1 MGKVGR
7 PLKFKSNKELQE
19 KVDAYFKWADD
30 NNHPYTITG
39 LALYL
44 DCDRQQIINAE
55 KRPEFFYTIQRARD
69 RIQAENEE
77 KTMMG
82 KYNTAFM
89 IFSFKNNYKWSDR
102 QDINVNAE
110 VNNPYGDLTEADLK
124 KLIHGDISK
133 K

>member
-7 PLKFKSNKELQE
+7 PPKFKSTEEFQK
-19 KVDAYFKWADD
+19 KIDAYFKWADD

-39 LALYL
+39 LAVYL
-44 DCDRQQIINAE
+44 DCDREVISLDE
-55 KRPEFFYTIQRARD
+55 CKPDFYPLIKKARLK
-69 RIQAENEE
+69 IQAENEE
-77 KTMMG
+77 KTMTG

-102 QDINVNAE
+102 QDINLSAE
-110 VNNPYGDLTEADLK
+110 VNNPYKDLTEDDLK
-124 KLIHGDISK
+124 KLAHGEIDK